1 MSMEEKN
8 KLVIDYINN
17 IKDNFEKSGNPV
29 SDETVTNV
37 TNRYINS
44 SKSFEEIKQEIDK
57 MVEEK
62 LEEIRKRLE
71 FIEKMQKEAKS
82 IQDLNVDNIG
92 ITLNEQDI
100 DLMMIANAKNPDE
113 LKKALEKITN
123 ISFELP
129 NIQMEDEQ
137 FQSIRQQV
145 YDLYIESLTSRN
157 EYYENPSIQLNKK
170 VEYIRKSGIFDAEEL
185 QKFDS
190 ILQRGNINQILNDL
204 NNTFSREKI
213 HQIFQTMKDYSP
225 IEKTGIIG
233 TDIET
238 YQRMFKEMNSS
249 YNSIT
254 IDESAKYGN
263 VALLDGTFDFSHL
276 QKVLDFAKENGQ
288 QVRLNT
294 LLFYM
299 DCPDY
304 LYNLPVNEEN
314 KQRVK
319 QVLSNYV
326 EQITSFIRDNGYD
339 STVRSI
345 DVFNELLNRF
355 AMDGGIPYQYRG
367 DIVQD
372 PNIKD
377 FDNIKSGW
385 LKFLNVED
393 LCDVISIARR
403 NLPNTDFMY
412 NDDNVI
418 DPRKI
423 PATTEILKRIR
434 QYENS
439 HETRLIDSI
448 GTQMHIDNGVTKEQI
463 INMFNTLKQY
473 GLPIEITEFDMAMIS
488 NVEGLSEEEIKNL
501 RIQKM
506 NDFFEAINE
515 CRENDSIRGFT
526 IWSKTDAQNFRVAL
540 ENEQRIKNG
549 QEPIKTLHGGFY
561 NNDMTDKKYK
571 TKAKFQDFNYHTHT
585 YRSGHSEYV
594 SDEEILKAAKQ
605 TGISMLG
612 FSEHVP
618 NPDLE
623 FPDEDH
629 RMMLS
634 EVDGYI
640 ASINKMKQENPDMT
654 ILAGFEAEF
663 DPMKESFLG
672 EMREKVDY
680 MILGQ
685 HFVKNGMQMVSQ
697 KGNPNYPLEYAQ
709 MVCTGIESGLFDI
722 VAHPDC
728 FMEFRDTIS
737 DENKAS
743 FEANCIKAS
752 HMICQKAAEM
762 GIPIEINLGNAL
774 NNQFLND
781 GNLGIPHPLFWQIA
795 KDYDVKV
802 LKGIDAHSLSAFEDL
817 DKGQELITNI
827 EQMVN
832 DKMIKGPY
840 NPVIAR
846 QNNPKLQEAYKSHQ
860 AVALTYETHMVGQIV
875 NGTLANVGDELDSE
889 SLAVAVGTS
898 LNGLMQRCVDG
909 ADKKDK
915 STVDEISKIVDS
927 QELSVKDKR
936 TKLERKKQV
945 INETNQVLANQQRT
959 IESAKN
965 NVVNA
970 MNMGCENK
978 EEYSGVVTQMT
989 QHQSTKSDTQKAQI
1003 EQNISSFQQAKVEQK
1018 ANSQSIDK
1026 PKVLKKTN
1034 NNQSNHTSS
1043 SGFANT
1049 ITLALIVTFVI
1060 GIAVGIGYMLYK
1072 SAIGG

>member
-157 EYYENPSIQLNKK
+157 EYYENPSIKLNKK

-238 YQRMFKEMNSS
+238 YQRMFQEMNSS

>member
-238 YQRMFKEMNSS
+238 YQRMFQQMNSS

>member
-238 YQRMFKEMNSS
+238 YQRMFQEMNSS